1 MNWDD
6 FSPKEILIYPEVL
19 EYPAIGEFI
28 KEKLSALLE
37 CMDESAFSYSGGE
50 MLVQK
55 QFHKS
60 LDELNLEEKPEIVVR
75 WERCD
80 HLKQTQRTG
89 MERMNQISCYANA
102 QFMRLD
108 LNTRRNLE
116 LLETMRNKEKKGSLL
131 WVLDKTR
138 TAMGK
143 RLIRTWLGTSPAESG
158 TDHPPPR
165 RCGGMGGGWDVV

>member
-1 MNWDD
+1 M
-6 FSPKEILIYPEVL
+6 ERI
-19 EYPAIGEFI
+19 I

-60 LDELNLEEKPEIVVR
+60 LDELNLEEKPEIV
-75 WERCD
+75 CALGALLTY
-80 HLKQTQRTG
+80 LKQTQRTG

-116 LLETMRNKEKKGSLL
+116 LLETMRNKEKKGSFALGAGQNPH
-131 WVLDKTR
+131 R
-138 TAMGK
+138 YGQTADPHVA
-143 RLIRTWLGTSPAESG
+143 GTSPAESG